1 MDTSV
6 VDTTLHYSG
15 LHRQFYYNTC
25 FYVYLID
32 LINVGNLLQLFKEKC
47 KGLIHFLDRNVLKNC
62 FFLKRKLFDI
72 LGTCSEFWLKLN
84 ISRKK
89 SPST

>member
-15 LHRQFYYNTC
+15 LHRQFYYNAC
-25 FYVYLID
+25 LYVYLID

-47 KGLIHFLDRNVLKNC
+47 KGMIHFLDRNVLKNC
-62 FFLKRKLFDI
+62 FF
-72 LGTCSEFWLKLN
+72 
-84 ISRKK
+84 K
-89 SPST
+89 SVFCLIYEEHAVNFG

>member
-15 LHRQFYYNTC
+15 LHRQFYYYNNAC

-32 LINVGNLLQLFKEKC
+32 LINVGNLLQLFKEQC
-47 KGLIHFLDRNVLKNC
+47 KGLIPFLDRNVLKNC
-62 FFLKRKLFDI
+62 FF
-72 LGTCSEFWLKLN
+72 
-84 ISRKK
+84 
-89 SPST
+89 

>member
-15 LHRQFYYNTC
+15 LHRQFNYNAC

-32 LINVGNLLQLFKEKC
+32 LINVGNLLQLFKEQC
-47 KGLIHFLDRNVLKNC
+47 
-62 FFLKRKLFDI
+62 
-72 LGTCSEFWLKLN
+72 
-84 ISRKK
+84 
-89 SPST
+89 

>member
-15 LHRQFYYNTC
+15 LHRQFYYNAC

-47 KGLIHFLDRNVLKNC
+47 KGLIHFLDRNVLNNC
-62 FFLKRKLFDI
+62 FF
-72 LGTCSEFWLKLN
+72 
-84 ISRKK
+84 K
-89 SPST
+89 SVNCLIYEEHAVNFG